1 MQKAISNKI
10 QLGETLNHLDDYG
23 SVPSITD
30 EGTLENLIT
39 KVDKVRGFVATGD
52 GDLLLYYPKILPI
65 TR

>member
-23 SVPSITD
+23 SIPSMND
-30 EGTLENLIT
+30 EGTCLIT
-39 KVDKVRGFVATGD
+39 KVDKVHGFVATGD
-52 GDLLLYYPKILPI
+52 GDLSIYYPKILPI